1 MDNELSRV
9 VDVLPGLVWTTHPDG
24 HVDYVNQGWCDYTG
38 NAPGACHGQAWLDS
52 VHPDDHPRLLDRWQA
67 ILASGVPRDM
77 HARLRRADGD
87 YRRFLLRVRSLKEAT
102 GTISKWCGVAT
113 DIEDCEPVEHNGHV
127 DEAGL
132 LRFIDALPALVCLMT
147 PEGALEHVN
156 RQVVEYLG
164 ATLDELKAWPVGD
177 TVHPR
182 DLPDVIA
189 RWMHSVR
196 TGEPYDIEHR
206 IRRADGAYHWFQVRG
221 LPLQN
226 SAGRIM
232 RWCVLQMD
240 IDEQKRH
247 KIQQDGENRLLEMVV
262 REDCASNILDALCQL
277 AEDTV
282 GDCYASV
289 AVMDAGGT
297 YLKLAAAPHL
307 PAGFRDT
314 IVDVPVHADTEP
326 SAMAIRLNQHIIV
339 ADLATE
345 TRWAA
350 NRWHNQAMSHGL
362 RSCWAIPITT
372 ASGTT
377 LGVLSLYGDHPRSP
391 TLPEMPLIKRM
402 GHMGSINIE
411 RWNSQVALAEAL
423 NEIRQSEDRLRAMID
438 TVPGFVWRSAPD
450 GGVEFLN
457 QRWCDYTGISL
468 EKSLGTGWTS
478 RIHPEDALSLV
489 TYWQALLGTTAS
501 GSFEARLRRFDGSY
515 RWFLIRAVPV
525 LDETGRVVKWYGQ
538 NADIDDRKRAE
549 MVLEGE
555 KHLLGLMAGNTPLSE
570 VLEAL
575 CKLVH
580 ETFDDALC
588 SVVLT
593 DPRHERLQQGVSP
606 RLLPGAAPDFPER
619 LLEEID
625 GRPLEPDSSPVAS
638 SATGGEPAF
647 SSDLEREHRWSS
659 WCAMARSH
667 GIRASYSTPIK
678 SSCGTVIGVLSI
690 LHRQAKSTTSAQ
702 QSLIAQFTHLA
713 SIAIERARAM
723 AALKQS
729 EAFLAKAQQLSSTGA
744 LSWCVE
750 TDDITWSEEIY
761 NIYELDPSLP
771 ASFELIDQ
779 RLHPED
785 IAPYHKAFRQHRLD
799 GKDFEHEH
807 RLQMPDGSVK
817 YLHLVAHATRD
828 EEGHLEYIAAVQDV
842 TQRRLSDEALGK
854 LRSELAHVARVTT
867 LGALTASIAHE
878 VNQPLAGII
887 TNASTCLRMLGA
899 EPPNID
905 GARETARRTIRD
917 GNRASDVIKRLR
929 ALFSKKNVTT
939 QGVDLNESAREV
951 IAMLLGEL
959 QRNGVILHPDFAED
973 LPLIRGDRVQ
983 LQQVILNLIMNA
995 CDAMSDVT
1003 DRPRHMRVSTRCDAS
1018 SQIFL
1023 AVADCGNGFDPCDA
1037 ERLFHAFYTTKSKG
1051 MGIGLSVSRSI
1062 IEGHGGRLWATLN
1075 DDHGATFAFSLP
1087 GPAAR
1092 ERGSDTAATG
1102 TESNF
1107 VPDSSVESC

>member
-1 MDNELSRV
+1 
-9 VDVLPGLVWTTHPDG
+9 
-24 HVDYVNQGWCDYTG
+24 
-38 NAPGACHGQAWLDS
+38 
-52 VHPDDHPRLLDRWQA
+52 
-67 ILASGVPRDM
+67 
-77 HARLRRADGD
+77 
-87 YRRFLLRVRSLKEAT
+87 
-102 GTISKWCGVAT
+102 
-113 DIEDCEPVEHNGHV
+113 
-127 DEAGL
+127 
-132 LRFIDALPALVCLMT
+132 
-147 PEGALEHVN
+147 
-156 RQVVEYLG
+156 
-164 ATLDELKAWPVGD
+164 
-177 TVHPR
+177 
-182 DLPDVIA
+182 
-189 RWMHSVR
+189 
-196 TGEPYDIEHR
+196 
-206 IRRADGAYHWFQVRG
+206 
-221 LPLQN
+221 
-226 SAGRIM
+226 
-232 RWCVLQMD
+232 
-240 IDEQKRH
+240 
-247 KIQQDGENRLLEMVV
+247 
-262 REDCASNILDALCQL
+262 
-277 AEDTV
+277 
-282 GDCYASV
+282 
-289 AVMDAGGT
+289 
-297 YLKLAAAPHL
+297 
-307 PAGFRDT
+307 
-314 IVDVPVHADTEP
+314 
-326 SAMAIRLNQHIIV
+326 
-339 ADLATE
+339 
-345 TRWAA
+345 
-350 NRWHNQAMSHGL
+350 
-362 RSCWAIPITT
+362 
-372 ASGTT
+372 
-377 LGVLSLYGDHPRSP
+377 
-391 TLPEMPLIKRM
+391 
-402 GHMGSINIE
+402 
-411 RWNSQVALAEAL
+411 
-423 NEIRQSEDRLRAMID
+423 
-438 TVPGFVWRSAPD
+438 
-450 GGVEFLN
+450 
-457 QRWCDYTGISL
+457 
-468 EKSLGTGWTS
+468 
-478 RIHPEDALSLV
+478 
-489 TYWQALLGTTAS
+489 
-501 GSFEARLRRFDGSY
+501 
-515 RWFLIRAVPV
+515 
-525 LDETGRVVKWYGQ
+525 
-538 NADIDDRKRAE
+538 
-549 MVLEGE
+549 
-555 KHLLGLMAGNTPLSE
+555 
-570 VLEAL
+570 
-575 CKLVH
+575 
-580 ETFDDALC
+580 
-588 SVVLT
+588 
-593 DPRHERLQQGVSP
+593 
-606 RLLPGAAPDFPER
+606 
-619 LLEEID
+619 
-625 GRPLEPDSSPVAS
+625 
-638 SATGGEPAF
+638 
-647 SSDLEREHRWSS
+647 
-659 WCAMARSH
+659 MARSH

-817 YLHLVAHATRD
+817 YLHLVAHATCD
-828 EEGHLEYIAAVQDV
+828 EQGHLEYIAAVQDV

-939 QGVDLNESAREV
+939 EGVDLNESAREV

-959 QRNGVILHPDFAED
+959 QRNGVILHPGFDED

-1018 SQIFL
+1018 GQIFL

-1092 ERGSDTAATG
+1092 ERGSDTAAAG